1 MASTATATHYDWVPT
16 GPDDATSSGP
26 ALESQSFRDD
36 LYDFTNDFFAYLR
49 RQPDL
54 PEWYRTP
61 VDLFEAARIELM
73 MQLRPPIRDWIA
85 WRRLIGLKS
94 ECVELAAPDV
104 RIPTLAAD
112 LGGMNLPFEIRLRS
126 FKTGTK
132 PRERKP
138 SAFRL
143 AAHRLINHVESRWLP
158 RVQVPLG
165 DAART
170 RVLLLDQHAN
180 STQILIPV
188 WKQLSASPQHQCL
201 YVAGRE
207 KIRRALAR
215 HGITAPNLRR
225 CGPYV
230 AESKLRPPQWSQFVQ
245 RYFADLAER
254 YGVPS
259 PPSVLRSFE
268 SAAEYL
274 SEVKLTAIRL
284 EQVFHRFRPEQFFV
298 SSGAHMPARVGELL
312 CRDHDCLSVHIQH
325 GVYKGDKESRD
336 LLADVICLW
345 GEFHRRRMELNPCPS
360 ELLITGSPKH
370 DELRQKYAALSQS
383 QRPLVVFYSTRSGS
397 WVIGVRDFER
407 HLAAVYA
414 AAKALPDVE
423 FVVKLHP
430 GETRAT
436 VERLSTNSSRP
447 PNVRVT
453 QADDAYELLQ
463 RCHAAM
469 TVSSTVGYEALLF
482 RRPLLILN
490 LTGQECQLPMPREC
504 MADYVTQA
512 EDLASAVRRV
522 LASPTSSVAAA
533 DDFWLNDGNALERI
547 LTSADCRS
555 RRTTM
560 ERQP

>member
-1 MASTATATHYDWVPT
+1 
-16 GPDDATSSGP
+16 
-26 ALESQSFRDD
+26 
-36 LYDFTNDFFAYLR
+36 
-49 RQPDL
+49 
-54 PEWYRTP
+54 
-61 VDLFEAARIELM
+61 
-73 MQLRPPIRDWIA
+73 
-85 WRRLIGLKS
+85 
-94 ECVELAAPDV
+94 
-104 RIPTLAAD
+104 
-112 LGGMNLPFEIRLRS
+112 
-126 FKTGTK
+126 
-132 PRERKP
+132 
-138 SAFRL
+138 
-143 AAHRLINHVESRWLP
+143 
-158 RVQVPLG
+158 
-165 DAART
+165 
-170 RVLLLDQHAN
+170 
-180 STQILIPV
+180 
-188 WKQLSASPQHQCL
+188 
-201 YVAGRE
+201 
-207 KIRRALAR
+207 
-215 HGITAPNLRR
+215 
-225 CGPYV
+225 
-230 AESKLRPPQWSQFVQ
+230 
-245 RYFADLAER
+245 
-254 YGVPS
+254 
-259 PPSVLRSFE
+259 
-268 SAAEYL
+268 
-274 SEVKLTAIRL
+274 
-284 EQVFHRFRPEQFFV
+284 
-298 SSGAHMPARVGELL
+298 
-312 CRDHDCLSVHIQH
+312 
-325 GVYKGDKESRD
+325 
-336 LLADVICLW
+336 
-345 GEFHRRRMELNPCPS
+345 MELNPCPS

-383 QRPLVVFYSTRSGS
+383 KRPLVVFYSTRSGS

-436 VERLSTNSSRP
+436 VERLSTDSSRP